1 MVRPPTRCTGFALG
15 GPTLYSRFASPTL
28 NRTKSGPLAV
38 ASAGEIVH
46 MADVEIMARR
56 LQVANLAPADAGRG
70 VARLPV
76 KLMTELGL
84 AEGDVI
90 AISGK
95 RQTAARAI
103 RPYGDDEGLDII
115 RLDGLQRANAGIGS
129 GEFVEVKKAK
139 SKPAT
144 RVVFAPAQNNIR
156 LQGSTEALKRSFLG
170 HPLTQGDTVATAGH
184 QRVNADMPE
193 NIRQL
198 LNAPAFALQEV
209 RMTIVTAL
217 PKGIVHI
224 DADTQVELLAEFT
237 EKAGERRADVTYDDL
252 GGMVDAIDALREMV
266 ELPLRHPEL
275 FQRLGVDPPK
285 GVLLHGPP
293 GTGKTRLAR
302 AVANE
307 SDAQFFHIAGPE
319 IMGSAYGESEK
330 KLRELFEQAAKAA
343 PSIVFIDEIDSIAPK
358 RGQVSGEAEK
368 RLVAQL
374 LTLMDGLEPR
384 QNLVV
389 IAATNRP
396 EALDEAL
403 RRPGRF
409 DREIVVGVPDETGR
423 REILAIHTRGMPLAE
438 GVNLDE
444 LARRTYGFVGADL
457 AALTREAALES
468 VRRIM
473 PKINLDEDA
482 IPTEVL
488 DALSVE
494 AKDFDNALKR
504 VQPSAM
510 REVMVQ
516 MPNVG
521 WDDIGGLDEARDK
534 LREGVELPLKHPEA
548 FRRLGIRP
556 AKGFLLYGPPGTGK
570 TLLAKATA
578 RESEANFIATK
589 SSDLLSKWYGESE
602 QQIARLFAR
611 ARQVAPTVIFI
622 DELDSLVPA
631 RGGGLGEPQ
640 VTERVV
646 NTILAEMDGLE
657 ELNNVVLIGATNRP
671 NLIDPALLRP
681 GRFDELV
688 YVGTPDTAG
697 RRRILAIHTKA
708 MPLAKDVDL
717 EAMARRTERFTG
729 ADLEDLVRRAGL
741 TALRRGLD
749 ADIVTMAD
757 FEQALRET
765 RASVT
770 EEMLADYAKIE
781 QTLKSDAVKPVGGIG
796 FVLPGMLQ
804 PRPPN
809 PERESE
815 EP

>member
-1 MVRPPTRCTGFALG
+1 
-15 GPTLYSRFASPTL
+15 
-28 NRTKSGPLAV
+28 
-38 ASAGEIVH
+38 
-46 MADVEIMARR
+46 MADAETMTRKV
-56 LQVANLAPADAGRG
+56 QVANLPPADSGRG

-76 KLMTELGL
+76 KLMTEMGL
-84 AEGDVI
+84 TEGDVI
-90 AISGK
+90 EIVGK
-95 RQTAARAI
+95 RATAARAI

-115 RLDGLQRANAGIGS
+115 RLDGLQRANAGVGS
-129 GEFVEVKKAK
+129 GDFVEVRKAV
-139 SKPAT
+139 SNPAT
-144 RVVFAPAQNNIR
+144 RVVFAPAANNVR
-156 LQGSTEALKRSFLG
+156 LQGSAQALQRSFEG
-170 HPLTQGDTVATAGH
+170 RPFTEGDTVATAGH

-193 NIRQL
+193 HIRQL

-209 RMTIVTAL
+209 RLTVVSAV
-217 PKGIVHI
+217 PRGIVHI
-224 DADTQVELLAEFT
+224 DDKTVVELLPEYK
-237 EKAGERRADVTYDDL
+237 EQKDGERRADVTYDDL
-252 GGMVDAIDALREMV
+252 GGMKDTIDALREMV

-307 SDAQFFHIAGPE
+307 SAAKFFHIAGPE
-319 IMGSAYGESEK
+319 VMGSAYGESEK
-330 KLRELFEQAAKAA
+330 KLRELFEEAAKSA
-343 PSIVFIDEIDSIAPK
+343 PSIIFIDEIDSIAPK

-374 LTLMDGLEPR
+374 LALMDGIAPR

-396 EALDEAL
+396 EAIDEAL

-409 DREIVVGVPDETGR
+409 DREIVVGVPDQNGR
-423 REILAIHTRGMPLAE
+423 REILGIHTRGMPLTD
-438 GVNLDE
+438 GVNLDD

-457 AALTREAALES
+457 AALTREAALEA
-468 VRRIM
+468 VRRIL
-473 PKINLDEDA
+473 PKINLEEA
-482 IPTEVL
+482 SIPPEIL
-488 DALSVE
+488 DALSVDT
-494 AKDFDNALKR
+494 ADFENALKR

-516 MPNVG
+516 VPNVR
-521 WDDIGGLDEARDK
+521 WDDVGGLDAARDK
-534 LREGVELPLKHPEA
+534 LREGIELPLKHPDA

-556 AKGFLLYGPPGTGK
+556 ARGFLLYGPPGTGK
-570 TLLAKATA
+570 TLLAKAVA

-631 RGGGLGEPQ
+631 RGGGMGEPQ

-646 NTILAEMDGLE
+646 NTILSEMDGLE

-681 GRFDELV
+681 GRFDELIF
-688 YVGTPDTAG
+688 VGVPDTGG
-697 RRRILAIHTKA
+697 RRRILAIHTSA

-717 EAMARRTERFTG
+717 ESLARRAERFTG
-729 ADLEDLVRRAGL
+729 ADLEDLTRRAGL

-749 ADIVTMAD
+749 SAEVTMAD
-757 FEQALRET
+757 FEAALLET

-770 EEMLADYAKIE
+770 DEMLTDYERI
-781 QTLKSDAVKPVGGIG
+781 QDTLKSDAVRPLGGIG
-796 FVLPGMLQ
+796 FVTPGMLQ
-804 PRPPN
+804 PRAPAKGAPP
-809 PERESE
+809 PAPLKPSE
-815 EP
+815 P

>member
-1 MVRPPTRCTGFALG
+1 
-15 GPTLYSRFASPTL
+15 
-28 NRTKSGPLAV
+28 
-38 ASAGEIVH
+38 
-46 MADVEIMARR
+46 MADAETMMRR
-56 LQVANLAPADAGRG
+56 VQVANLPPADSGRG

-76 KLMTELGL
+76 KLMTEMGL

-90 AISGK
+90 EIVGK
-95 RQTAARAI
+95 RSTAARAI

-115 RLDGLQRANAGIGS
+115 RLDGLQRANAGAGS
-129 GEFVEVKKAK
+129 GDFVEVRKAV

-144 RVVFAPAQNNIR
+144 RVVFAPALNNVR
-156 LQGSTEALKRSFLG
+156 LQGSAEALQRSFEG
-170 HPLTQGDTVATAGH
+170 RPFTEGDTVATAGH

-193 NIRQL
+193 HIRQL

-209 RMTIVTAL
+209 RLTVVSAT
-217 PKGIVHI
+217 PRGIVHI
-224 DADTQVELLAEFT
+224 DDKTMVELLPEYR
-237 EKAGERRADVTYDDL
+237 EQQAGERRADVTYDDL
-252 GGMVDAIDALREMV
+252 GGMTDTIDALREMV

-307 SDAQFFHIAGPE
+307 SEANFFHIAGPE
-319 IMGSAYGESEK
+319 VMGSAYGESEK
-330 KLRELFEQAAKAA
+330 KLRELFEEAAKSA
-343 PSIVFIDEIDSIAPK
+343 PSIIFIDEIDSIAPK

-374 LTLMDGLEPR
+374 LTLMDGIEPR

-396 EALDEAL
+396 EAIDEAL

-409 DREIVVGVPDETGR
+409 DREIVVGVPDQNGR
-423 REILAIHTRGMPLAE
+423 REILGIHTRGMPLTD
-438 GVNLDE
+438 GVILDE
-444 LARRTYGFVGADL
+444 LAKRTYGFVGADL
-457 AALTREAALES
+457 AALTREAALEA

-473 PKINLDEDA
+473 PKINLEEA
-482 IPTEVL
+482 VIPNEIL
-488 DALSVE
+488 DALAVD
-494 AKDFDNALKR
+494 AADFENALKR

-516 MPNVG
+516 VPDVT
-521 WDDIGGLDEARDK
+521 WDDVGGLDTARDK
-534 LREGVELPLKHPEA
+534 LREGIELPLKHPES

-570 TLLAKATA
+570 TMLAKACA
-578 RESEANFIATK
+578 RESQANFISIK

-631 RGGGLGEPQ
+631 RGGGMGEPQ

-681 GRFDELV
+681 GRFDELIF
-688 YVGTPDTAG
+688 VGVPDVAG
-697 RRRILAIHTKA
+697 RLRILTIHTSA

-717 EAMARRTERFTG
+717 GSLAQRAERFTG
-729 ADLEDLVRRAGL
+729 ADLEDLTRRAGL
-741 TALRRGLD
+741 TALRRGLES
-749 ADIVTMAD
+749 AEVTMAD
-757 FEQALRET
+757 FDAALLDT

-770 EEMLADYAKIE
+770 DEMLTDYERI
-781 QTLKSDAVKPVGGIG
+781 QDTLKSDALRPSGGIG
-796 FVLPGMLQ
+796 FVTPGMLQ
-804 PRPPN
+804 PRSPVKGMPPA
-809 PERESE
+809 PKPT